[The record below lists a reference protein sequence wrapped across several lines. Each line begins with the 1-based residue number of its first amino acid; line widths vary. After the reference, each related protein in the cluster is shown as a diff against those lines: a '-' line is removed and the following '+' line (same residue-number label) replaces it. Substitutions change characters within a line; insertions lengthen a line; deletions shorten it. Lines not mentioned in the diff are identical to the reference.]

1 MGFILT
7 DNGGGDFEMIP
18 EATYIATCVLLA
30 DLGTQPNTHP
40 QGNGGDL
47 EKLYVGFEL
56 NSCDSKGVP
65 FTIGDSYTAAFSQKA
80 NLRKILEAWRGRV
93 FTEDEL
99 RAFDIRNVLGKSCS
113 IGILHKPGKEAG
125 KKFPRIGS
133 VQALPG
139 GVPAYVPSVTPWT
152 FSVNDF
158 NQADY
163 DRLPA
168 FAKRVLKDSYE
179 YKKLLAEGHVKEEQ
193 TASDAVDAPR
203 AAFSSEDLLTED
215 DIPF

>member
-1 MGFILT
+1 MGFILA
-7 DNGGGDFEMIP
+7 DNGGGDFELIP

-47 EKLYVGFEL
+47 EKLYIGFEL
-56 NSCDSKGVP
+56 NSCDSKGAP
-65 FTIGDSYTAAFSQKA
+65 YTIGDAYTAAFGQKA

-93 FTEDEL
+93 FTEEEL
-99 RAFDIRNVLGKSCS
+99 KGFDIRNVLGKSCS

-125 KKFPRIGS
+125 KKFAKIGS
-133 VQALPG
+133 VQALPS
-139 GVPAYVPSVTPWT
+139 GVPAYKSSITPWT
-152 FSVNDF
+152 FSINEFIQSDF
-158 NQADY
+158 E
-163 DRLPA
+163 RLPA

-179 YKKLLAEGHVKEEQ
+179 YQQLLKEGHIQEQ
-193 TASDAVDAPR
+193 PSSQTSPESG
-203 AAFSSEDLLTED
+203 FSSEDLLTED